1 MNKFLWF
8 RIEFLLIEMIPSVDK
23 FMIFE
28 KQYFLLVIFQEISSR
43 TVVLFSF
50 LFDLYNIYIL
60 NKINIK
66 KFTTI
71 SLKNNFLTKNID
83 FYCVYIL
90 SVYRKH
96 VKS

>member
-83 FYCVYIL
+83 FLLCLHPKRIQETC
-90 SVYRKH
+90 
-96 VKS
+96 